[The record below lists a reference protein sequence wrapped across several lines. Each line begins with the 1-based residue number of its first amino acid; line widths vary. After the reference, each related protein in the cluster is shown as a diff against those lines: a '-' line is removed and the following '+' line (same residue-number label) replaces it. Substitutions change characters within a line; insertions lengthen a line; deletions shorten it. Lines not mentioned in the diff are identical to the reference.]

1 MKILVTGGAGF
12 IASHIVDRLIEE
24 GHEVIV
30 VDNLYSGFRKNL
42 NPKAKFYQVDICDE
56 EKIKKIFDKERPEL
70 VNHHAAHNNA
80 LKSIED
86 PVFDAKVN
94 IQGSLN
100 IISNSLRTNVKK
112 IIYASSGGLSYGEPE
127 YMPMDENHPI
137 RPTSPYGNSKYMVEE
152 YLRVFGDKG
161 LKFTSLRYASVFGP
175 RQNPLGEVGVIAI
188 FIGMLL
194 NKKRPTIFGD
204 GTQTRDFVFIDDIVR
219 ANMLAMDKGDNDVF
233 NVGTQKETSV
243 QEILDI
249 IKELT
254 GSNVL
259 PIYGEERPSDIK
271 RCCLDITKIKKVM
284 GWSPQHDIKKG
295 LSKTVDYF
303 RGEFK
308 K

>member
-1 MKILVTGGAGF
+1 MKVLVTGAAGF

-24 GHEVIV
+24 GHEVII

-56 EKIKKIFDKERPEL
+56 EKIKKIFDKERPKL

-100 IISNSLRTNVKK
+100 IISNSLRTNVEK

-127 YMPMDENHPI
+127 YIPMDEKHPI
-137 RPTSPYGNSKYMVEE
+137 RPTSPYGNSKYIVEE
-152 YLRVFGDKG
+152 YLRMFGNRG

-188 FIGMLL
+188 FIGKLL

-204 GTQTRDFVFIDDIVR
+204 GTQTRDFVFIDDVVK
-219 ANMLAMDKGDNDVF
+219 ANMLAMDQGDNDVF

-243 QEILDI
+243 QEIFDA

-254 GSNVL
+254 DSNVA
-259 PIYGEERPSDIK
+259 PIYGEERPTDIK
-271 RCCLDITKIKKVM
+271 RCCLDMTKIKRVM
-284 GWSPQHDIKKG
+284 GWSPKYDTKKG